1 MKKNTFKRGVAVLAA
16 TTLIATS
23 GLTVSANSQAKK
35 EDTFSFPQQSLIIQK
50 INEKLGLFSKE
61 SKMTV
66 QLGPWKLYFLSGQFS
81 LEYAQ
86 PAAPTA
92 QPTKAPTAAPTAQPT
107 KAPTAAPT
115 AQPTKAP
122 TAAPTAQPTKAPTA
136 APTAQPT
143 KAPTAAPTA
152 QPTKAPTAAPTAQPT
167 KAPTA
172 APTAQPT
179 QAPTAKPST
188 NPVVA
193 TEAQQEILS
202 LVNKERAAAGL
213 SALELDTKLNEVAT
227 EKARDMAVNNYFS
240 HTSPTYGSPFDMLSE
255 FGVSYRTAGENIAYG
270 QTSEEQVM
278 NDWMNS
284 PGHRA
289 NILNANYTKLG
300 VGYVQG
306 KWVQLFIG

>member
-81 LEYAQ
+81 LEHAQ

-92 QPTKAPTAAPTAQPT
+92 QPTKAPTV
-107 KAPTAAPT
+107 
-115 AQPTKAP
+115 
-122 TAAPTAQPTKAPTA
+122 
-136 APTAQPT
+136 
-143 KAPTAAPTA
+143 
-152 QPTKAPTAAPTAQPT
+152 APTAQPT

>member
-66 QLGPWKLYFLSGQFS
+66 QLGPWKLYFLSGQFT
-81 LEYAQ
+81 LEHAQ
-86 PAAPTA
+86 PTAPTA

-107 KAPTAAPT
+107 N
-115 AQPTKAP
+115 
-122 TAAPTAQPTKAPTA
+122 
-136 APTAQPT
+136 
-143 KAPTAAPTA
+143 APTAAPTA